1 MNGKW
6 MVRGVTATWLW
17 VMAGPIVGTAQDPSA
32 PAGVV
37 LPQVTLSAA
46 EGVFDTLFRNFE
58 QRLTDAG
65 AFTVDVTSHWVARG
79 GGDAQ
84 GTNLFHVAV
93 QAGGKLRV
101 EAGSQERGPRQ
112 LICVSDGRTIT
123 RLLRS
128 ATPNLYTQHD
138 AGATL
143 EELPHD
149 PLTMQAL
156 NGSGV
161 EFLVRPQFRAQ
172 LIAQIAEVE
181 DRGTEQLDGVATR
194 HLRLKL
200 VDKRTFDVWF
210 TTGPQ
215 PELYRLV
222 TATDIPLDDQRAFQL
237 TTTSSFQWRVGIT
250 HPAETFE
257 VAIPHDAR
265 RVQDLLA
272 ALQEGDVG
280 QLLGKPAPDLEL
292 ESLQG
297 PRVNLSAARTGQVI
311 ILICW
316 ASWCAPST
324 DRIASLNEFVAL
336 CERGG
341 AALYAIN
348 LGEDRNQVQRAVAE
362 TGFTGQVLLDPR
374 AETLA
379 AYRIQT
385 IPATIL
391 IGKDGTVQAF
401 HSGSTDAVR
410 AQVRADA
417 AALMAGQTL
426 VPAAR

>member
-1 MNGKW
+1 ML
-6 MVRGVTATWLW
+6 VVVAATWL
-17 VMAGPIVGTAQDPSA
+17 VAVAGSSARAQNESA
-32 PAGVV
+32 PAGIVV
-37 LPQVTLSAA
+37 PQVTLSAA
-46 EGVFDTLFRNFE
+46 ETAFDALFRGFE

-65 AFTVDVTSHWVARG
+65 AFTVDVTSRWVARG
-79 GGDAQ
+79 SGEAQ

-101 EAGSQERGPRQ
+101 EAGSQERGPGQ

-138 AGATL
+138 AGSTL

-149 PLTMQAL
+149 ARTMQAL

-172 LIAQIAEVE
+172 LIAQIAGVE
-181 DRGTEQLDGVATR
+181 DLGTQQLNSVETR
-194 HLRLKL
+194 HLQLKL
-200 VDKRTFDVWF
+200 VDKRVFDVWF

-222 TATDIPLDDQRAFQL
+222 TTTDIPIDDQRTFQL
-237 TTTSSFQWRVGIT
+237 TTTSLFQWRVGVT
-250 HPAETFE
+250 HPAGTFE
-257 VAIPHDAR
+257 VAIPPDAR
-265 RVQDLLA
+265 RVNDLLA
-272 ALQEGDVG
+272 ALQDGDIG

-297 PRVNLSAARTGQVI
+297 TRVNLSAARTRQVVV
-311 ILICW
+311 LICW

-324 DRIASLNEFVAL
+324 DRMASLNEFVAL

-341 AALYAIN
+341 AALYAVN
-348 LGEDRNQVQRAVAE
+348 LGEDRSTVQRTVAE

-379 AYRIQT
+379 AFRVQT
-385 IPATIL
+385 IPVTIL
-391 IGKDGTVQAF
+391 IGKDGTVQAY

-410 AQVRADA
+410 ERIRADA
-417 AALMAGQTL
+417 AALLAGQTL

>member
-1 MNGKW
+1 MNSKW
-6 MVRGVTATWLW
+6 IVYGILGAWLL
-17 VMAGPIVGTAQDPSA
+17 AGRATAQDQPGA
-32 PAGVV
+32 AGAVV
-37 LPQVTLSAA
+37 PQVSLSAA
-46 EGVFDTLFRNFE
+46 ERAFDTLFRNFE

-65 AFTVDVTSHWVARG
+65 TFSVDVTSRWVARG
-79 GGDAQ
+79 AGDAE

-101 EAGSQERGPRQ
+101 EAGSQELGPGR

-128 ATPNLYTQHD
+128 ATPNLYTQHE
-138 AGATL
+138 AGSTL
-143 EELPHD
+143 DELPHD
-149 PLTMQAL
+149 AMTMQAL
-156 NGSGV
+156 DGSGV

-172 LIAQIAEVE
+172 LIAQIAGVE
-181 DRGTEQLDGVATR
+181 DLGTEQLDGVATR
-194 HLRLKL
+194 HLRLRL
-200 VDKRTFDVWF
+200 INQRTFDVWF

-222 TATDIPLDDQRAFQL
+222 GTTDIPIDDQRTFQL
-237 TTTSSFQWRVGIT
+237 TTTSSFRWHVGIT
-250 HPAETFE
+250 HPAGTFE
-257 VAIPHDAR
+257 VAIPPDAR

-272 ALQEGDVG
+272 ALQEGDVS
-280 QLLGKPAPDLEL
+280 QMLGKPAPSLEL

-297 PRVNLSAARTGQVI
+297 TRVNLSAAGTRQVV
-311 ILICW
+311 ILFCW
-316 ASWCAPST
+316 ASWCAPSR
-324 DRIASLNEFVAL
+324 DRIASLNEFVAQ

-341 AALYAIN
+341 AAIYAIN
-348 LGEDRNQVQRAVAE
+348 LGEDRSQVQRAVAE
-362 TGFTGQVLLDPR
+362 MGFTGQVLLDPR

-385 IPATIL
+385 IPTAIM
-391 IGKDGTVQAF
+391 IGKDGTVQAC

-417 AALMAGQTL
+417 AALIAGQTL
-426 VPAAR
+426 VPPVR